1 MTPTAAALHRLQAVL
16 ARENAALT
24 TLDLTAIGAL
34 VAEKEAALAALSA
47 AAPPGPAQG
56 PTQGPALGPTL
67 GPGLRAIAAL
77 AAENRRLLER
87 ALAVQAAVIALVARA
102 APAPPAA
109 YRAPGQRP
117 ASARTIPRTLCA
129 RA

>member
-47 AAPPGPAQG
+47 AAPP
-56 PTQGPALGPTL
+56 GPALGPTL